1 MQIPH
6 CPDGVQYHDLD
17 LQSKTFLKHKNGW
30 LDKDKDKM
38 DNLIYQ

>member
-17 LQSKTFLKHKNGW
+17 LQSKTFLKHKKW
-30 LDKDKDKM
+30 VAR
-38 DNLIYQ
+38 QRQR